1 MLYLLLN
8 VIVYAL
14 AVILAL
20 LMTPGITVGQQ
31 HGIIEWF
38 VVGGVY
44 GLLNAFIRPV
54 IVLFTGRLLIRSLG
68 LFLIII
74 NAILLFLLAW
84 VFGWQVDSVFW
95 LLWGGLVIG
104 LATAL
109 LDALFGLNRPLFKE
123 SKETS
128 KLWSWAIKVSGN
140 RSNQLIANLRLQVVY
155 DTLYRYLLEIALD
168 RVPIISAIRAWVGR
182 VFFRERSEYDH
193 RPEHTGAGAGDAAAA
208 WPYLRQIRPD
218 GFQPGRGTPQGLAA
232 ELEKLQS
239 NVPPFPGSEAI
250 AIVEAELR
258 KPIGELF
265 ASIRGTAVCGGVDRT
280 SAQGAAARRD

>member
-38 VVGGVY
+38 VVGGAY

-74 NAILLFLLAW
+74 NAILLFLLSW
-84 VFGWQVDSVFW
+84 LFGWQVASVLW

-123 SKETS
+123 TEESNR
-128 KLWSWAIKVSGN
+128 LWGWAIKVSGN

-168 RVPIISAIRAWVGR
+168 RVPIISAVRAWVGTT
-182 VFFRERSEYDH
+182 S
-193 RPEHTGAGAGDAAAA
+193 
-208 WPYLRQIRPD
+208 LRTIQ
-218 GFQPGRGTPQGLAA
+218 A
-232 ELEKLQS
+232 
-239 NVPPFPGSEAI
+239 
-250 AIVEAELR
+250 
-258 KPIGELF
+258 
-265 ASIRGTAVCGGVDRT
+265 
-280 SAQGAAARRD
+280 